1 MYNKNLPKIWPNSY
15 TKVVS
20 SYGANPFYLGAL
32 WDVMKSFAI
41 LFIPFM
47 PNPVT
52 IKKTQRKLIN
62 GDALLVLPEK
72 DIKNSIFGLK

>member
-1 MYNKNLPKIWPNSY
+1 MYNKNLQKYDRIVIPKLFPLTGPTPSIWAPCE
-15 TKVVS
+15 T
-20 SYGANPFYLGAL
+20 
-32 WDVMKSFAI
+32 VMKSFAI

>member
-1 MYNKNLPKIWPNSY
+1 MYNKNLQKIWPNSY

-32 WDVMKSFAI
+32 WDCDEIFRNFIYSFYAKSRD
-41 LFIPFM
+41 
-47 PNPVT
+47 N
-52 IKKTQRKLIN
+52 KKTQRKLIN

-72 DIKNSIFGLK
+72 DIKIAYSD